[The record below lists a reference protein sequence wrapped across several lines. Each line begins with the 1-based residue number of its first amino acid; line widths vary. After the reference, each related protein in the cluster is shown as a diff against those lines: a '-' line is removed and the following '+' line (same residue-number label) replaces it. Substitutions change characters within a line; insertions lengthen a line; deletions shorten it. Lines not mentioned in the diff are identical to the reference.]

1 MRPKFLTLFI
11 LALLFASFASGQ
23 KNVKKITI
31 TGVVLDSHQRPVKN
45 AEILIDGFDS
55 GFSTNKKGTYKIR
68 VNPSVKKIG
77 VFALPPTVIEEP
89 IKERTTINFTLN
101 DSIVK
106 RIVRREN
113 AYEEE
118 TVNVGYGNEKRKN
131 LTTAV
136 NKIDATKEKYASY
149 KSIYDLIRGEV
160 PGVQVSGTNILIR
173 SASSV
178 IAGTEPLYI
187 VDGVPVNSLEG
198 IQPQNVKTIEV
209 LKGSAASIYGTRGS
223 NGVIIITLKK

>member
-23 KNVKKITI
+23 KDVKKITI
-31 TGVVLDSHQRPVKN
+31 TGVVLDSHQLPVKN

-77 VFALPPTVIEEP
+77 VFALPPTVIEDP
-89 IKERTTINFTLN
+89 INGRTTINFTLN

-106 RIVRREN
+106 RIVRRKN

-131 LTTAV
+131 LTTPV
-136 NKIDATKEKYASY
+136 DKIDATKEKYASY

-160 PGVQVSGTNILIR
+160 PGVQVSGTSILIR

-178 IAGTEPLYI
+178 NSGTEPLYI